1 MFYFRDRKKGVPSVQ
16 FPRDLTVFI
25 DYSLDLESFEK
36 DIARLIRICLQA
48 FFCSLEPIVVHCV
61 LSFLS
66 KVGRKMPR
74 IH

>member
-1 MFYFRDRKKGVPSVQ
+1 
-16 FPRDLTVFI
+16 
-25 DYSLDLESFEK
+25 
-36 DIARLIRICLQA
+36 LIRICLQA